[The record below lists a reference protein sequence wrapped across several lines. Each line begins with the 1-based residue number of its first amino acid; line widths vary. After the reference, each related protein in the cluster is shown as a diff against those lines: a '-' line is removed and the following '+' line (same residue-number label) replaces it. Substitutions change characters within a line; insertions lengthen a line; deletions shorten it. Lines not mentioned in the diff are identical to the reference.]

1 MTLRRQ
7 MRKQRQERF
16 TKSLTD
22 ARDIL
27 DEIIEKAED
36 GDEQVFDDLDRFNDV
51 VDRIYRQANLMVND
65 DRGTRR

>member
-7 MRKQRQERF
+7 IRKQRQERF

-22 ARDIL
+22 ARSIL
-27 DEIIEKAED
+27 DDIIEKAED
-36 GDEQVFDDLDRFNDV
+36 GDEQVFDDLDIFNDV
-51 VDRIYRQANLMVND
+51 VERIYRQADRMEND

>member
-1 MTLRRQ
+1 MTLRRE

-36 GDEQVFDDLDRFNDV
+36 GDAQVFDELDRFNDV
-51 VDRIYRQANLMVND
+51 VDRIYRQANLIVND